1 MKTRKPLADRAN
13 MKVKHQVIAT
23 VTVTAVL
30 AVILSV
36 LISSNIAMEN
46 AQKSAQQQ
54 VEQSLISRRDLN
66 KRSIE
71 RYLSTIESQII
82 TLSKNPM
89 IEQSAQLMSDA
100 FFNFDEQLS
109 SQQNNSLQSFY
120 NQQFE
125 SNFQRV
131 NQGKSANPQQIFN
144 QLSDIS
150 RSLQTEYIAQ
160 NRNPL
165 GEKNQLISVANNT
178 EYDELHKALHPYL
191 NEFLQRFGY
200 YDIFLIEPE
209 KGHIIYSV
217 FKEIDY
223 ATSLITGPFAN
234 SGLAEAYRKGLTAGN
249 GNAKFIDF
257 KPYLPS
263 YGAPASFMSTPI
275 YTDNVLIGV
284 LVFQMPVDEINAIM
298 TNNNQ
303 WKDVGFGESGESYLI
318 GQDGTLRSQSRFLI
332 EDKAGYIQA
341 LSNAG
346 LPSTLVTEIDV
357 RGSAIGLQ
365 PVTTESAN
373 AALSG
378 QTGVEHIKGTRQ
390 VEVLSAYTSI
400 NFLGTRW
407 ALISE
412 VEEAEAYA
420 SVIAMTDKL
429 VSSSIL
435 VALIITASVVAIG
448 FWVGARV
455 TAPIDVFIGKIKTI
469 ADERQLDASFRDHG
483 NDEFAQLGKAL
494 NQLFS
499 QLAGFFRNMK
509 DTADTLSRNSNL
521 MKETTGRTVDQ
532 VHKQNEEVNSA
543 ATATTEVS
551 ASVAEVANHAELAS
565 DSMKNT
571 RNRVKDSQDMS
582 RLARQTIHLLSKN
595 MNGAIQDLEKLEQE
609 SQSIGAVLDV
619 IQTIAEQTNLL
630 ALNAAIEAARA
641 GEQGRGFA
649 VVADEVRTLASRT
662 AQSTD
667 EIRDKIQ
674 SLQSQVSAVQHSVQ
688 ASQAETK
695 NSMEKV
701 ENTANQMDEVSHLID
716 QVEGMS
722 TQIATAAEEQ
732 SAVTS
737 EIDKNVIHVKDLS
750 DGILEAA
757 SEIQE
762 ASNELDQMAGDIND
776 KISEFRF

>member
-1 MKTRKPLADRAN
+1 

-23 VTVTAVL
+23 VTITAVL
-30 AVILSV
+30 AVILSI
-36 LISSNIAMEN
+36 LISSNIAMETS
-46 AQKSAQQQ
+46 QHSAQQQ

-66 KRSIE
+66 KKSIE
-71 RYLSTIESQII
+71 RYLNTIESQII
-82 TLSKNPM
+82 TLSKSPL
-89 IEQSAQLMSDA
+89 IQQSAQLMTSA
-100 FFNFDEQLS
+100 FFNFDKQIS
-109 SQQNNSLQSFY
+109 SQNSTPLRTFY

-125 SNFQRV
+125 SNFKQV

-144 QLSDIS
+144 GLSDIS
-150 RSLQTEYIAQ
+150 RSLQTEYIAE
-160 NRNPL
+160 NRYPL
-165 GEKNQLISVANNT
+165 GEKNQLNSAANGT
-178 EYDELHKALHPYL
+178 EYDELHATLHPYL

-209 KGHIIYSV
+209 NGHVIYSV
-217 FKEIDY
+217 FKEVDY
-223 ATSLITGPFAN
+223 ATSLKSGPFAN
-234 SGLAEAYRKGLTAGN
+234 SGIAEAYQKGLSASN
-249 GNAKFIDF
+249 GNAVFIDF

-263 YGAPASFMSTPI
+263 YGAPASFISTPV
-275 YTDNVLIGV
+275 YTEGKLTGVLI
-284 LVFQMPVDEINAIM
+284 FQMPVDEINAIM

-303 WKDVGFGESGESYLI
+303 WKEVGFGESGESYLI
-318 GQDGTLRSQSRFLI
+318 GQDSTLRSQSRFLI

-341 LSNAG
+341 LNNAG
-346 LPSTLVTEIDV
+346 MPSQLVGEIDV

-365 PVTTESAN
+365 PVNTSTAS

-378 QTGVEHIKGTRQ
+378 QSGVEHIKDYRQ
-390 VEVLSAYTSI
+390 VNVLSAYTFI
-400 NFLGTRW
+400 DFLGTRW

-412 VEEAEAYA
+412 VDETEAYA
-420 SVIAMTDKL
+420 GVTAMIDKL

-435 VALIITASVVAIG
+435 VALIITAAVIAIG
-448 FWVGARV
+448 FWVGVRV

-469 ADERQLDASFRDHG
+469 ADQRQLDANFRDSG

-494 NQLFS
+494 NQLFT

-521 MKETTGRTVDQ
+521 MKETTGRTADQ

-551 ASVAEVANHAELAS
+551 ASVAEVASHAELAS

-571 RNRVKDSQDMS
+571 RSRVKDSQDMS
-582 RLARQTIHLLSKN
+582 RQARQTIYQLSEN
-595 MNGAIQDLEKLEQE
+595 MNGAIHDLEKLEQE

-674 SLQSQVSAVQHSVQ
+674 SLQSQVGAVQQSVQ
-688 ASQAETK
+688 ASQSETK

-716 QVEGMS
+716 QVEEMS
-722 TQIATAAEEQ
+722 TQIATAAEQQ

-737 EIDKNVIHVKDLS
+737 EIDRNVIHVKDLS

-757 SEIQE
+757 SEIQN
-762 ASNELDQMAGDIND
+762 ASSELDQVAVDINN